1 MSYPVLVWV
10 DESAIENGLIRQIAQ
25 LFPKNDELV
34 FVGLHVV
41 DVVPAGSPGAR
52 GLGAWLGT
60 QPTAVPEAVAS
71 WYLERGDALLTE
83 FSKIMEHH
91 GFKHTTLLETGSVG
105 ERLRHHS
112 QRFELTILERKKP
125 SGELL
130 PGEQADVGDETQG
143 GMGPTLL
150 LQMGVSLPERLV
162 LACANIDHSHRALR
176 HVARLTPLLGLPIL
190 AVYVSEDEPR
200 NDDPLEEA
208 LRHLFLCGIQ
218 AQGQRMVGETAE
230 ALTAIISEQPS
241 LLVLGDS
248 HKSRIG
254 RLIWGTLADWVLQ
267 HSAVWVLVTS

>member
-1 MSYPVLVWV
+1 
-10 DESAIENGLIRQIAQ
+10 
-25 LFPKNDELV
+25 
-34 FVGLHVV
+34 
-41 DVVPAGSPGAR
+41 
-52 GLGAWLGT
+52 
-60 QPTAVPEAVAS
+60 
-71 WYLERGDALLTE
+71 
-83 FSKIMEHH
+83 
-91 GFKHTTLLETGSVG
+91 
-105 ERLRHHS
+105 
-112 QRFELTILERKKP
+112 
-125 SGELL
+125 
-130 PGEQADVGDETQG
+130 
-143 GMGPTLL
+143 
-150 LQMGVSLPERLV
+150 
-162 LACANIDHSHRALR
+162 
-176 HVARLTPLLGLPIL
+176 LGLPIL